1 MNNNAASGSQDA
13 NAAAANQSSS
23 AGANGQQLPQTASI
37 LPLLGLGGLG
47 TFFAGLIARFRR

>member
-1 MNNNAASGSQDA
+1 MNNAAASGSQDA

-23 AGANGQQLPQTASI
+23 AGANGQLPQTASI

>member
-1 MNNNAASGSQDA
+1 MNNAAASGSQDA

-23 AGANGQQLPQTASI
+23 AGTNGQLPQTASI